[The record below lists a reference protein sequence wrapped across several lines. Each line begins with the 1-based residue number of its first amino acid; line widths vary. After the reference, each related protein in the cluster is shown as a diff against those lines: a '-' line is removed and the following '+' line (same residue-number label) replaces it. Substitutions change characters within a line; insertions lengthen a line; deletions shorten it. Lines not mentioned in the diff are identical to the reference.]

1 VKLVFMD
8 FESMYDTDYSLS
20 KMTTAEYIRDERFEA
35 IGYSIRVADGPTTW
49 HTGDART
56 LRQSLG
62 TQAWWDDAIMVSHNA
77 FFDALVLGWRFGL
90 QPAKLLCTLS
100 MARALGLDHTAGG
113 SLAALARLMRSLG
126 HAIPEK
132 GDEVVR
138 ALGKRRA
145 DFTPDELARYGA
157 YCCTDTDICAG
168 LFAIMAPL
176 LAPGELAWH
185 DIAVRMAACPMLT
198 LNRRVLEADLTR
210 VRKRKAELNA
220 TLAKRLG
227 VQSDIQLQA
236 ALGSNNRFALML
248 ELQGGAMPWEW
259 FADDGDYTVYLR
271 ARLARTGGAPVH
283 FEIPVKPSPA
293 NPSELTH
300 AFAKDDEGLLE
311 LAESG
316 DTLIEALVAARL
328 GVKSTIEE
336 TRLEKLI
343 GLSKY
348 PTLSVPVKVSGAH
361 THRLGGDDGINLQNL
376 PSGRI
381 DGQSAAMRHAIEAP
395 EGYVLVAG
403 DSRQVECRTLAYQ
416 ANQRDLLRLFAQG
429 GDPYPVMAAQISG
442 LDAEEIRTRAKRG
455 LPEDL
460 PYVTWRQTGKA
471 TELGAGFG
479 MGWQRFR
486 KMARA
491 QHGVVLEPQMAQH
504 AIDVYRQSRDRIV
517 LYWRR
522 CEDVLRDMIAG
533 GSGWF
538 GGPRGTLFWYEG
550 NRVLFGVHTPGV
562 QLPDGMWLNYPKLRV
577 ELVEDRDA
585 GRFNEEIVYERRR
598 GRSTMRKKIYGAK
611 LAENLTQA
619 LAFAIMKWQ
628 ARRIARRYSILL
640 NEHDAWVAAVR
651 ENQVDEARAYFTS
664 CMREV
669 PAWVEGLP
677 LDCEVGAAKSFGG
690 V

>member
-1 VKLVFMD
+1 MKLVFLD
-8 FESMYDTDYSLS
+8 WETFYDNDYSLS
-20 KMTTAEYIRDERFEA
+20 KMTTAEYVRDPRFEA
-35 IGYSIRVADGPTTW
+35 IGYSIRVAGGPTVW
-49 HTGDART
+49 HTGDERT
-56 LRQSLG
+56 LRRLLG
-62 TQAWWDDAIMVSHNA
+62 PQAWWNDAIMVSHNA
-77 FFDALVLGWRFGL
+77 FFDALVLYWRFGL
-90 QPAKLLCTLS
+90 LPAKLLCTLS

-113 SLAALARLMRSLG
+113 SLAALAKLMRSLG
-126 HAIPEK
+126 YPLPEK
-132 GDEVVR
+132 GDEVVH
-138 ALGKRRA
+138 ALGKRRT

-157 YCCTDTDICAG
+157 YCCTDTVICVG
-168 LFAIMAPL
+168 LFSILAPL

-198 LNRRVLEADLTR
+198 LNRRVLEADLKR
-210 VRKRKAELNA
+210 VRRRKAELNA
-220 TLAKRLG
+220 TLAARLG
-227 VQSDIQLQA
+227 VQSAAQLQA
-236 ALGSNNRFALML
+236 VLGSNSRFALML
-248 ELQGGAMPWEW
+248 ELLGGGMPWEW
-259 FADDGDYTVYLR
+259 FGEDRDYDAYLR
-271 ARLARTGGAPVH
+271 ERHERTGGVPVR

-293 NPSELTH
+293 NPDRLTH

-311 LAESG
+311 MAECG
-316 DTLIEALVAARL
+316 DTLVETVVAARL
-328 GVKSTIEE
+328 GAKSTIEE

-343 GLSKY
+343 ALSKY

-361 THRLGGDDGINLQNL
+361 THRLSGADGWNAQNL
-376 PSGRI
+376 PSGRVE
-381 DGQSAAMRHAIEAP
+381 GQSAAMREAIEAP
-395 EGYVLVAG
+395 EGYVLIAG

-416 ANQRDLLRLFAQG
+416 ANQRDLLRLFANG

-442 LDAEEIRTRAKRG
+442 LDAEEIRLRAKRG

-460 PYVTWRQTGKA
+460 PFVTWRQTGKA

-491 QHGVVLEPQMAQH
+491 QHGVVLEPQMAMH

-533 GSGWF
+533 RSGWF
-538 GGPRGTLFWYEG
+538 GGPRGNLFWYEG
-550 NRVLFGVHTPGV
+550 ERVLFGVRTPGV
-562 QLPDGMWLNYPKLRV
+562 RLPDGLWLNYPNLRI
-577 ELVEDRDA
+577 ELVENRAA
-585 GRFNEEIVYERRR
+585 GSIDEEIVYDRRR
-598 GRSTMRKKIYGAK
+598 GRGTGRRKLYGAK

-619 LAFAIMKWQ
+619 LAFAVMKWQ
-628 ARRIARRYSILL
+628 ARHIARRYPILL

-651 ENQVDEARAYFTS
+651 EKKVDEATAYFTA

-677 LDCEVGAAKSFGG
+677 LDCEVGAAKNFGG